1 MKLPRIFRWKSSIAV
16 RLTWRVVGTMLL
28 IFTLVSSLVVIMVWG
43 IGMALLSG
51 LFWTAMNVSN
61 EKINNAFTV
70 VETAVSNNTSEALES
85 IGKEGRKYFATEHLL
100 QQNPGIIGAAIALN
114 PEYEPLKGQSFATYS
129 YCDSSGIK
137 SKMLNSKEYDYLHK
151 EWYVVPI
158 DSGKGVWSEPYVD
171 KGGGEMMMITY
182 SQPLHNSKEQ
192 IFAVQTADLSLDR
205 IARMAQE
212 LDSMNN
218 KDFYPWNDLEGRL
231 HTRSFIVTKKG
242 TFVVNPDKKTDMK
255 ETIYDFFKR
264 TPSPT
269 DDVIA
274 DEILSGKKSMTIVED
289 ETGKLMMVSYS
300 PLQRQGWSMGI
311 ILPLSDILQP
321 VNFFAKL
328 LGIIILVGIIIVVLV
343 CSRAIHRITK
353 PLSRFADS
361 ADEIAKGNIQAE
373 LPVIKTKDEMLRLHD
388 SFATMQQSLARQI
401 EQIKT
406 VNEEK
411 GRMEGELLIARNIQM
426 AMIPKKYPAFPDR
439 TDIDVFAQ
447 MIPAR
452 EVGGDLYDY
461 HIRDEKLF
469 FCIGDVSG
477 KGIPASLVM
486 AVTRA
491 LFRSLSAHESSPGK
505 IVGGINNQLSEDNES
520 DMFVT
525 LFVGVLDL
533 PTGRLRYSNAGHNAP
548 MLVGEGGIE
557 MMPCDSNLPVGIIRE
572 QKFTTQEMVM
582 TPHTTIFLYTDGL
595 TEAENASHM
604 QFEEERVSKIAQMAE
619 RQPQML
625 IRQMMKEVNDFV
637 GDAEQSDDLTMLAIE
652 YARQNGQNQDEQLQR
667 SISLTNNVEE
677 VPLLEEFIDGVC
689 EEAGIDMGTA
699 MSLNLAMEEAVVNVM
714 SYAYP
719 TNTVGEIVIA
729 ANYCNHQLRFIVID
743 SGKPFDPTS
752 MDEIDTTL
760 PVEDRDIG
768 GLGIHLVRQIMD
780 SINYERINGKNVL
793 TLTKKIES
801 Q

>member
-1 MKLPRIFRWKSSIAV
+1 MKLPRIFRWRSSIAI

-28 IFTLVSSLVVIMVWG
+28 IFTLVSSLVVIMVWA

-61 EKINNAFTV
+61 EKINSAFSV
-70 VETAVSNNTSEALES
+70 VETAVSNNSTEVLEN
-85 IGKEGRKYFATEHLL
+85 IGVQGHEFYATEQIL
-100 QQNPGIIGAAIALN
+100 QLNPSIIGAAVALN
-114 PEYEPLKGQSFATYS
+114 PEYEPLKGQRFAAYS
-129 YCDSSGIK
+129 YRDSSGIK
-137 SKMLNSKEYDYLHK
+137 SKMLNSEAYDYLHK
-151 EWYVVPI
+151 EWYTVPI
-158 DSGKGVWSEPYVD
+158 DSAKGVWSEPYVD
-171 KGGGEMMMITY
+171 EGGGDMMMITY
-182 SQPLHNSKEQ
+182 SMPLTNSKKET
-192 IFAVQTADLSLDR
+192 FAVQTADISIDR

-264 TPSPT
+264 TPPPT

-274 DEILSGKKSMTIVED
+274 DRILSGKKSMAIVED

-328 LGIIILVGIIIVVLV
+328 LGIIILVGILIVALV

-388 SFATMQQSLARQI
+388 SFATMQKSLARQI

-447 MIPAR
+447 MTPAK

-491 LFRSLSAHESSPGK
+491 LFRSFSAHESNPGK
-505 IVGGINNQLSEDNES
+505 IVGGINNQLAKDNES

-548 MLVGEGGIE
+548 MLVGKSGIE
-557 MMPCDSNLPVGIIRE
+557 VLTCDSNLPVGIITG
-572 QKFTTQEMVM
+572 QKFSTQEMVV

-595 TEAENASHM
+595 TEAENACHM
-604 QFEEERVSKIAQMAE
+604 QFLEERVSEVARMAGQ
-619 RQPQML
+619 QPQML
-625 IRQMMKEVNDFV
+625 IRQMMNEVNDFV

-652 YARQNGQNQDEQLQR
+652 YAKQNSQEQDEQFQR
-667 SISLTNNVEE
+667 SITLTNNVEE
-677 VPLLEEFIDGVC
+677 VPKMAEFVEGVC
-689 EEAGIDMGTA
+689 EEAGIDMGTT
-699 MSLNLAMEEAVVNVM
+699 MSLNLAIEEAVVNVM

-719 TNTVGEIVIA
+719 TNTVGDVVIKA
-729 ANYCNHQLRFIVID
+729 IACNQQVRFIIID
-743 SGKPFDPTS
+743 SGKPFDPTT
-752 MDEIDTTL
+752 MDDIDTTL
-760 PVEDRDIG
+760 PAEDRDIG

-780 SINYERINGKNVL
+780 SINYERIDGKNVL

>member
-28 IFTLVSSLVVIMVWG
+28 IFTLVSTLVLLMVWG

-61 EKINNAFTV
+61 EKINNALSV
-70 VETAVSNNTSEALES
+70 VETAVSNNTSEAIES
-85 IGKEGRKYFATEHLL
+85 IGVAGRKYFATEHFLEL
-100 QQNPGIIGAAIALN
+100 NPSIIGAALALN
-114 PEYEPLKGQSFATYS
+114 PEYEPMKGRQFATYS
-129 YCDSSGIK
+129 YRDSSGIK
-137 SKMLNSKEYDYLHK
+137 SKMLDGKEYDYLHK
-151 EWYVVPI
+151 EWYVEPI
-158 DSGKGVWSEPYVD
+158 DSGKGVWSEPYID
-171 KGGGEMMMITY
+171 KGGMMVITY
-182 SQPLHNSKEQ
+182 SMPLKNLKEQ
-192 IFAVQTADLSLDR
+192 KFAVQTADISLDR
-205 IARMAQE
+205 IAHMAQE
-212 LDSMNN
+212 LDSLNN
-218 KDFYPWNDLEGRL
+218 RDFYPWNDLNGRL

-242 TFVVNPDKKTDMK
+242 TFVVNPDKKTDLK
-255 ETIYDFFKR
+255 ETIHDFFKK

-269 DDVIA
+269 DDGIA
-274 DEILSGKKSMTIVED
+274 DEILSGKKSLALIRD
-289 ETGKLMMVSYS
+289 ETGNMMMVSYS
-300 PLQRQGWSMGI
+300 PLKRQGWSMGI
-311 ILPLSDILQP
+311 IVPLSDILQP

-328 LGIIILVGIIIVVLV
+328 LGVIILLGILVVALV
-343 CSRAIHRITK
+343 CSRAIHRVTK

-373 LPVIKTKDEMLRLHD
+373 LPVIKTKDEMLRLHE
-388 SFATMQQSLARQI
+388 SFAMMQKSLVGQM

-411 GRMEGELLIARNIQM
+411 GRMEGELHIARNIQM
-426 AMIPKKYPAFPDR
+426 SMIPKTYPAFPGR

-447 MIPAR
+447 MTPAR

-491 LFRSLSAHESSPGK
+491 LFRSLSAHESNPGK
-505 IVGGINNQLSEDNES
+505 IVGGINNQLSEDNDS

-525 LFVGVLDL
+525 LFLGVLDL

-548 MLVGEGGIE
+548 MLVGKAGIE
-557 MMPCDSNLPVGIIRE
+557 VLPCDSNLPVGIIKG
-572 QKFTTQEMVM
+572 QKFTTEEMVLE
-582 TPHTTIFLYTDGL
+582 PHTIIFLYTDGL

-604 QFEEERVSKIAQMAE
+604 QFQEERVSKIAQKAE
-619 RQPQML
+619 RHPQML
-625 IRQMMKEVNDFV
+625 IRQMMNEVNHFV
-637 GDAEQSDDLTMLAIE
+637 GDAEQSDDLTLLAIE
-652 YARQNGQNQDEQLQR
+652 YAKQGGQEQAGQIQR
-667 SISLTNNVEE
+667 SITLPNNVDE
-677 VPLLEEFIDGVC
+677 VPLLAEFVEGVC
-689 EEAGIDMGTA
+689 EEAGIDMSTT
-699 MSLNLAMEEAVVNVM
+699 MSLNLAIEEAVVNVM

-719 TNTVGEIVIA
+719 TNTTGKILIEAIF
-729 ANYCNHQLRFIVID
+729 CNQQLRFVIID
-743 SGKPFDPTS
+743 NGKPFDPTS

-760 PVEDRDIG
+760 SVEDRDIG

-780 SINYERINGKNVL
+780 SINYERIDGKNVL
-793 TLTKKIES
+793 TLTKKIEF